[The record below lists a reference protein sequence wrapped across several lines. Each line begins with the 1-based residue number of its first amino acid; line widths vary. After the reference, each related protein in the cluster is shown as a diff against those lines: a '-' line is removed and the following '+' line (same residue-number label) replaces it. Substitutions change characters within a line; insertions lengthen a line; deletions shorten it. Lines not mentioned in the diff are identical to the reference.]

1 MRYFIIIFTHL
12 LLIGLMPV
20 NAMSDTCD
28 GTEGCSSGACCP
40 NCQLEIKLEDVKKY
54 CYDVGTKT
62 VCIPKVNFP
71 WQVSKHQ
78 KGGCDCSGCDGAGCD
93 TCCGPDCPV
102 PCKGAK
108 VRCARV
114 LKKYEYQCKR
124 CKYKWTPNGGG
135 CDSASCDAAAE
146 PSSEAPQP
154 PEPKEAAPKEAQPK
168 KQAEK
173 EAGLRGPNHRR

>member
-1 MRYFIIIFTHL
+1 MRYFIIIFANL
-12 LLIGLMPV
+12 LLIGLLPV

-114 LKKYEYQCKR
+114 LKKYEYQCKC

-135 CDSASCDAAAE
+135 CDSGCCDAAAE
-146 PSSEAPQP
+146 PSSEVPQP
-154 PEPKEAAPKEAQPK
+154 PEPKEAKPK
-168 KQAEK
+168 KPAEK
-173 EAGLRGPNHRR
+173 EVDLQGRNSRR